1 MPTEIDY
8 QQRIA
13 AYDYPQLLALW
24 EEIQAGETPGW
35 SSGKA
40 FEYLVVRAFE
50 LEAAAVTYPF
60 SVQLGGTVVEQIDG
74 AVYSDGLAC
83 LIECKDQDG
92 NIAIDPVAKLRNQML
107 RRPAGVIG
115 LVFSTAGF
123 TDATKILARYSA
135 NQAILL
141 WNGLDVQYALS
152 HQQMRVGLMKK
163 YRYCVERALPDYSL
177 QIGDL
182 S

>member
-8 QQRIA
+8 QRRIS

-24 EEIQAGETPGW
+24 EEIQMGQTPGW
-35 SSGKA
+35 DAGKA
-40 FEYLVVRAFE
+40 FESLVIRAFE
-50 LEAAAVTYPF
+50 LEDAAVTYPF
-60 SVQLGGTVVEQIDG
+60 SVRLGGTVVEQIHG
-74 AVYSDGLAC
+74 AVYSDDLSC
-83 LIECKDQDG
+83 LVECKDQDG

-123 TDATKILARYSA
+123 TDATKILPRYSA
-135 NQAILL
+135 SQAILL

-152 HQQMRVGLMKK
+152 HQQMRMGLMKK
-163 YRYCVERALPDYSL
+163 YRYCIERALPDYSL

>member
-1 MPTEIDY
+1 MATEIDY

-13 AYDYPQLLALW
+13 AYDYPQLLTLW
-24 EEIQAGETPGW
+24 EGIQTGETPGW
-35 SSGKA
+35 DAGKA

-60 SVQLGGTVVEQIDG
+60 SVRLGGTVVEQIDG
-74 AVYSDGLAC
+74 AIYSDGLAC

-141 WNGLDVQYALS
+141 
-152 HQQMRVGLMKK
+152 
-163 YRYCVERALPDYSL
+163 
-177 QIGDL
+177 
-182 S
+182 